1 MKVEYTEP
9 LDEEL
14 LAFVRNI
21 PLMEGYSILASE
33 YVFPWSVN
41 EVWDN
46 IYDSGAPYS
55 FDIAL
60 EDLGD
65 VFITNS
71 DWENPETDDSFIDG
85 QEYQLQKTAF
95 SKSKLPPNPFYSWVN
110 N

>member
-1 MKVEYTEP
+1 
-9 LDEEL
+9 
-14 LAFVRNI
+14 
-21 PLMEGYSILASE
+21 MEGYSILASE

-85 QEYQLQKTAF
+85 QEYKLQK
-95 SKSKLPPNPFYSWVN
+95 N
-110 N
+110 